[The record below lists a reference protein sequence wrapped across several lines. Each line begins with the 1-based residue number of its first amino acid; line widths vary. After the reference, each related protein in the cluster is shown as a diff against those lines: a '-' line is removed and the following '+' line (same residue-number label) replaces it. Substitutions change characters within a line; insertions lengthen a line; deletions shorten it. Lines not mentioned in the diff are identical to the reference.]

1 MPNNRKVSSVGNDGE
16 TIENI
21 SDGNQDTRSEAE
33 DVGHKQDVPDVKDDE
48 NKMSEDETD
57 AADDDERDND
67 ETEDGATVP
76 SAPPAEELQEP

>member
-1 MPNNRKVSSVGNDGE
+1 MPNNRKVSSIGNDGE

-57 AADDDERDND
+57 AADDERDND
-67 ETEDGATVP
+67 ETEEGATVP

>member
-33 DVGHKQDVPDVKDDE
+33 DVGHKQDVPDVKDDK

-57 AADDDERDND
+57 AADDERDND
-67 ETEDGATVP
+67 ETEDGATVL